1 MQTKA
6 PATFIIRHTMRVY
19 GYTKEKQG
27 FMEIENTL
35 QAEQNFVGGLIE
47 CTALT
52 EDIDLICNEEG
63 WLIGLEPRVAIKEPE
78 TIIAGDCFICRH
90 DRQGNFQSIKESD
103 LELINSKVKYIT
115 EEALFRAVLLDYFGL
130 L

>member
-1 MQTKA
+1 MK
-6 PATFIIRHTMRVY
+6 IY

-35 QAEQNFVGGLIE
+35 QAGQDFVGGLIE

-63 WLIGLEPRVAIKEPE
+63 WLIGLEPRVAIKEPA

-90 DRQGNFQSIKESD
+90 DRRGNFESIRESD
-103 LELINSKVKYIT
+103 LELINSKVKPIS
-115 EEALFRAVLLDYFGL
+115 EEMLLRAVLLNYFGL

>member
-1 MQTKA
+1 MKL
-6 PATFIIRHTMRVY
+6 Y

-35 QAEQNFVGGLIE
+35 QAEQDFVGGLME

-63 WLIGLEPRVAIKEPE
+63 WLIGLEPRVVIKESQ

-90 DRQGNFQSIKESD
+90 DRQGNFKSIKESA
-103 LELINSKVKYIT
+103 LELINSKVKSISD
-115 EEALFRAVLLDYFGL
+115 EMLFRAILLQYFGRE
-130 L
+130 

>member
-1 MQTKA
+1 MK
-6 PATFIIRHTMRVY
+6 IY

-35 QAEQNFVGGLIE
+35 QAEQKFVGGLIE

-52 EDIDLICNEEG
+52 EDIDLVCNEEG
-63 WLIGLEPRVAIKEPE
+63 ILLDLAPRIAIPASK

-103 LELINSKVKYIT
+103 LDLINSKVHYIT
-115 EEALFRAVLLDYFGL
+115 DEELLRIVILEYYGL

>member
-1 MQTKA
+1 MK
-6 PATFIIRHTMRVY
+6 IY

-35 QAEQNFVGGLIE
+35 QAEQKFVGGLIE

-52 EDIDLICNEEG
+52 EDIDLVCNEEG
-63 WLIGLEPRVAIKEPE
+63 LLLDLAPRIAIPE
-78 TIIAGDCFICRH
+78 SKTIIAGDCFICRH

-103 LELINSKVKYIT
+103 LELINSKVHYIT
-115 EEALFRAVLLDYFGL
+115 DEELLRIVILEYYGL

>member
-1 MQTKA
+1 MK
-6 PATFIIRHTMRVY
+6 VY

-35 QAEQNFVGGLIE
+35 EAEQKFVGGLIE
-47 CTALT
+47 CTAIT
-52 EDIDLICNEEG
+52 EEIELICNEEG
-63 WLIGLEPRVAIKEPE
+63 WLIGLEPRVMIRELE

-90 DRQGNFQSIKESD
+90 DRQGNFKSIRDED
-103 LELINSKVKYIT
+103 LELINSKVKPIS
-115 EEALFRAVLLDYFGL
+115 EEALFKAVLLNYFGL

>member
-1 MQTKA
+1 MK
-6 PATFIIRHTMRVY
+6 IY

-35 QAEQNFVGGLIE
+35 QAEQKFVGGLIE

-52 EDIDLICNEEG
+52 EDIDLICNDEG
-63 WLIGLEPRVAIKEPE
+63 WVIGLEPRVIIRELK

-90 DRQGNFQSIKESD
+90 DRQGNFKSIKESD
-103 LELINSKVKYIT
+103 IDLINSKVKYIT

>member
-1 MQTKA
+1 MKIYA
-6 PATFIIRHTMRVY
+6 F
-19 GYTKEKQG
+19 TKEKQG

-35 QAEQNFVGGLIE
+35 QAEQEFVGGLIE

-63 WLIGLEPRVAIKEPE
+63 WLIGLEPRVAIKEPK
-78 TIIAGDCFICRH
+78 TTIAGDCFICRH
-90 DRQGNFQSIKESD
+90 DRQGNFESIRESD
-103 LELINSKVKYIT
+103 LDLINSKVKPIS

>member
-1 MQTKA
+1 MK
-6 PATFIIRHTMRVY
+6 IY

-35 QAEQNFVGGLIE
+35 EAEQKFVGGLIE

-52 EDIDLICNEEG
+52 EEIDLVCNEEG
-63 WLIGLEPRVAIKEPE
+63 WLIDLEPRV
-78 TIIAGDCFICRH
+78 IIAGDCFICRH

-103 LELINSKVKYIT
+103 LELINSKVKPIS
-115 EEALFRAVLLDYFGL
+115 EEMLFRAVLLQYFGL
-130 L
+130 E

>member
-1 MQTKA
+1 
-6 PATFIIRHTMRVY
+6 MRVY
-19 GYTKEKQG
+19 GYTKDNQG
-27 FMEIENTL
+27 FMEIENSL
-35 QAEQNFVGGLIE
+35 QAEQKFVGGLIE

-52 EDIDLICNEEG
+52 EDIDLVCNEEG
-63 WLIGLEPRVAIKEPE
+63 LLLDLAPRIAIPE
-78 TIIAGDCFICRH
+78 SKTIIAGDCFICRH

>member
-1 MQTKA
+1 MSTCHIYYKGCNMK
-6 PATFIIRHTMRVY
+6 IY

-35 QAEQNFVGGLIE
+35 QAEQDFVGGLIE
-47 CTALT
+47 CTAIT

-63 WLIGLEPRVAIKEPE
+63 WLIGLEPRVAIKESQ

-103 LELINSKVKYIT
+103 LDLINSKVQFIT
-115 EEALFRAVLLDYFGL
+115 EEALFRAALLDYFGL

>member
-1 MQTKA
+1 MK
-6 PATFIIRHTMRVY
+6 IY

-35 QAEQNFVGGLIE
+35 EAEQKFVGGLIE

-63 WLIGLEPRVAIKEPE
+63 WLIGLEPRVAIKEPQ

-90 DRQGNFQSIKESD
+90 DRQGNFQSIQESD

>member
-1 MQTKA
+1 MK
-6 PATFIIRHTMRVY
+6 IY

-35 QAEQNFVGGLIE
+35 KAEQEFVGGLIE

-63 WLIGLEPRVAIKEPE
+63 WLIGLEPRVVMPE
-78 TIIAGDCFICRH
+78 SKTIIAGDCFICRH
-90 DRQGNFQSIKESD
+90 DRRGNFQSIRESD
-103 LELINSKVKYIT
+103 LELINSKVRYIT
-115 EEALFRAVLLDYFGL
+115 EEESFRVVLLEYLGL

>member
-1 MQTKA
+1 MK
-6 PATFIIRHTMRVY
+6 IY

-35 QAEQNFVGGLIE
+35 QAEQKFVGGLIE

-63 WLIGLEPRVAIKEPE
+63 WLIGLEPRV
-78 TIIAGDCFICRH
+78 
-90 DRQGNFQSIKESD
+90 
-103 LELINSKVKYIT
+103 
-115 EEALFRAVLLDYFGL
+115 LLDYFGL

>member
-1 MQTKA
+1 MK
-6 PATFIIRHTMRVY
+6 IY

-35 QAEQNFVGGLIE
+35 EAEQKFVGGLIE

-52 EDIDLICNEEG
+52 EDIDLVCNEEG
-63 WLIGLEPRVAIKEPE
+63 LLLDLGPRIAIPE
-78 TIIAGDCFICRH
+78 SKTIIAGDCFICRH

-103 LELINSKVKYIT
+103 IDLINSKVKYIT